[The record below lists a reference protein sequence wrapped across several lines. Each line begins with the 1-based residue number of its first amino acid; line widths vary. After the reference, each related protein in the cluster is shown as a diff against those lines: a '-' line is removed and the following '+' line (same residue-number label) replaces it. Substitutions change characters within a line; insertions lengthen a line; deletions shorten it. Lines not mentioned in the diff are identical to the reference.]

1 MPTQLVTVSNADI
14 GYGDDIVLKN
24 ISMSIVP
31 GDRIGLLGANG
42 AGKSTLIKALVGD
55 LLPICGDVDRANDLK
70 VSYFAQHQVEQL
82 RSDETPLSFLKRVE
96 PKASEGELR
105 KHLGGFAFSGNAALA
120 PIGPFS
126 GGEKAR
132 LVLAAIIR
140 QKPNLLLLD
149 EPTNHLDLQMRH
161 ALSLALQ
168 GFQGALVVVSH
179 DRHLL
184 QSVSDSLKF
193 VHDGEVE
200 DFSGDLDDYARWLI
214 QSRAETKQSVKLKK
228 DPASSFKQRKQQKQR
243 EAERRNSL
251 SSHTRQ
257 FKEVEKSMSQ
267 NVLLLKEVG
276 EKLSNSSVYL
286 EKNKAELER
295 LLSEQVIYQKKHESN
310 EKLWLELTAKLEDL
324 EKPLI

>member
-1 MPTQLVTVSNADI
+1 MTSYTGNYSKFEEQRAAQLAGQQAAYVKQQREIKHIQFFVDRFRAKASKAKQAQSRLKALSRLEVINSAQIDSPFSFRFEEPKKMPTQLVTVSNADI

-126 GGEKAR
+126 GGEKAG
-132 LVLAAIIR
+132 VGIAFVFSIFKINPA
-140 QKPNLLLLD
+140 PFCLLD
-149 EPTNHLDLQMRH
+149 EVDAPLDEANNARFCSVVREMSKTVQFIFITHNKSTMELADILSGVTMREPGV
-161 ALSLALQ
+161 SK
-168 GFQGALVVVSH
+168 LV
-179 DRHLL
+179 
-184 QSVSDSLKF
+184 SVN
-193 VHDGEVE
+193 VGEAVNLTANKE
-200 DFSGDLDDYARWLI
+200 
-214 QSRAETKQSVKLKK
+214 
-228 DPASSFKQRKQQKQR
+228 
-243 EAERRNSL
+243 SL
-251 SSHTRQ
+251 SRNINQ
-257 FKEVEKSMSQ
+257 P
-267 NVLLLKEVG
+267 N
-276 EKLSNSSVYL
+276 
-286 EKNKAELER
+286 
-295 LLSEQVIYQKKHESN
+295 
-310 EKLWLELTAKLEDL
+310 
-324 EKPLI
+324 